1 MTAIMPKLDYDNGL
15 PWESHPNDYPSIKT
29 KLSKPSQV
37 ASLIRQQIKRGMP
50 DAPQGCSVV
59 SAGVYTRAES
69 NGRDNYLEYTK
80 TRGQLSGTAY
90 IRLDVHDKLDRGQ
103 TLKLFRMVCRVLH
116 INNIRHSWSQNIG
129 ESIKVW
135 TSYENTKHDSWMT
148 GSNGM
153 FVHRN
158 VQFDS
163 KTQEYVEDENGNQVY
178 VEGERQLKPL
188 FAYSEDL

>member
-1 MTAIMPKLDYDNGL
+1 MTAISPKLDYDNGL
-15 PWESHPNDYPSIKT
+15 AWESHPNDYPSIKT

-37 ASLIRQQIKRGMP
+37 ASLIKQQIKRGMP

-59 SAGVYTRAES
+59 SAGAYTRAES
-69 NGRDNYLEYTK
+69 KGRDNYLEYTK

-163 KTQEYVEDENGNQVY
+163 KTQKYVEDENGNQVY